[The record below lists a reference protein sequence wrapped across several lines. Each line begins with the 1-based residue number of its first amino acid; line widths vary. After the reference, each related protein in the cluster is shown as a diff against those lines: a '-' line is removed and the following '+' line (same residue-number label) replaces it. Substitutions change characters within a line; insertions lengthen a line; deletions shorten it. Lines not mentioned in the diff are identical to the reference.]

1 MASRA
6 VIVLVGMMVAAIPG
20 CREDEQGRAVLQKKG
35 VYHGKSDSPL
45 DAAQL
50 EELRLRAQRQ
60 KY

>member
-1 MASRA
+1 
-6 VIVLVGMMVAAIPG
+6 MMVAAIPG
-20 CREDEQGRAVLQKKG
+20 CRGDEQGRAVLQKKG